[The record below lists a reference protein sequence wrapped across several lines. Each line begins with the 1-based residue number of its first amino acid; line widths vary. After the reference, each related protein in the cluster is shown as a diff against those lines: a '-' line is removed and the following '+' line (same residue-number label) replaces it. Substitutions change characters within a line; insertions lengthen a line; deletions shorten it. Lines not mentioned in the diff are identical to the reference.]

1 MFPLFQIRCSGL
13 RLGFRVNVYGL
24 GFMLAG
30 LKSIFDL
37 SPGLKSNFDLIPG
50 LKSIFVLSPTTP
62 MWVPGWGL
70 GVRILWV

>member
-30 LKSIFDL
+30 LKSNFDL
-37 SPGLKSNFDLIPG
+37 SPG

-62 MWVPGWGL
+62 CGFRVGGWGCGFCGFRL
-70 GVRILWV
+70 GIVWVSG